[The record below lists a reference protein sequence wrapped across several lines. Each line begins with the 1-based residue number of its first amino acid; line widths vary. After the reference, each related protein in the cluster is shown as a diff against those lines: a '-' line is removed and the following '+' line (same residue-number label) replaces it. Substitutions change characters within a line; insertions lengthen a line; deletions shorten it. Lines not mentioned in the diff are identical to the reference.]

1 MAEITTEEKQ
11 KRSFKEVLAAAFTKE
26 SIAKGVFTA
35 FAAFSV
41 IAVFAIIFYILYDS
55 IPAFRE
61 IGFFNF
67 LFGSVW
73 NPNADQYG
81 ILPMILT
88 TLVLTVLSVVVGS
101 ILAIFTAVFI
111 VYYCPKKLKKVYTQ
125 MVNLLAGIPSIVYA
139 YFGFEMIKPVIEQ
152 MSGRTFGY
160 GILLSM
166 IILSIMILPTIAS
179 ISKNSLESVPAQYYE
194 GSLALG
200 NTKNQTVFKVM
211 LPAAKNGIL
220 SAIILGIGRAVGET
234 MAVQFLLG
242 GSVTFPTDFITP
254 ISSLTSKIAQE
265 FGESSGLHRQALI
278 AIGFVLLV
286 VILII
291 NLALWFVKRNNAVAG
306 NSFFTRKIKE
316 TDIEHTAPNYKRT
329 GTLQDALRIICYVIA
344 IFVAVALISV
354 VLYALIIGLPEVT
367 WHNMFGR
374 SYNSNPTLAPA
385 FVSTAYII
393 LISLLIALP
402 LGIGAAI
409 YLNEYS
415 KRGSK
420 FVSVLRLFIDTL
432 AGVPSI
438 LFGLFGYIFFVRLFG
453 GACILAGSLTIVLM
467 ILPTIIRSTEQ
478 SLSEVPDS
486 MREASYALGA
496 GKLRTVFVVVLPQAL
511 PGIITAVILSIGRIV
526 GESAALI
533 YTAGSSF
540 LMPNGILSP
549 GSTFAVFMFNLQNEG
564 LETKYLAHAAGAV
577 LIIFVLILNILIMA
591 VESHFNNKANNK
603 KGAIAKL
610 VDKLIDKVKHRK
622 TEVIDEKD

>member
-11 KRSFKEVLAAAFTKE
+11 KRPFKEVIAAAFTKE
-26 SIAKGVFTA
+26 NIAKGIFVA

-67 LFGSVW
+67 IFGSAW
-73 NPNADQYG
+73 NPGLNEYG

-88 TLVLTVLSVVVGS
+88 TMVLTVLSVVIGS
-101 ILAIFTAVFI
+101 ILAVFTAVFI
-111 VYYCPKKLKKVYTQ
+111 VYYCPKKLKKIYTQ

-139 YFGFEMIKPVIEQ
+139 YFGFEMIKPIIEQ

-179 ISKNSLESVPAQYYE
+179 ITKNSLENVPAQYYE

-211 LPAAKNGIL
+211 VPAAKNGIL
-220 SAIILGIGRAVGET
+220 AAIILGIGRAVGET

-242 GSVTFPTDFITP
+242 GAVGFPTDFIVP

-286 VILII
+286 IILII
-291 NLALWFVKRNNAVAG
+291 NLCLWLVKRNNAVAG

-329 GTLQDALRIICYVIA
+329 GTFQDVLRIISYVIA
-344 IFVAVALISV
+344 VLVAVALLSIV
-354 VLYALIIGLPEVT
+354 IYQLVIGLPEIS
-367 WHNMFGR
+367 WNNLFGK
-374 SYNSNPTLAPA
+374 STYANPTLAPA
-385 FVSTAYII
+385 FATTSYII
-393 LISLLIALP
+393 LIALAIALP

-420 FVSVLRLFIDTL
+420 LVNALRLFIDTL

-438 LFGLFGYIFFVRLFG
+438 LFGLFGNIFFVKLFG
-453 GACILAGSLTIVLM
+453 GRCVLAGALTIVLM

-496 GKLRTVFVVVLPQAL
+496 GKLRTIFVVVLPQAL
-511 PGIITAVILSIGRIV
+511 PGIITAIILSIGRIV

-533 YTAGSSF
+533 YTAGSGS
-540 LMPNGILSP
+540 LMPQGLLSP
-549 GSTFAVFMFNLQNEG
+549 GSTFAVLMFQFQNEG
-564 LETKYLAHAAGAV
+564 LDTKYLAYAAGAV
-577 LIIFVLILNILIMA
+577 LIILVLILNLLIMLI
-591 VESHFNNKANNK
+591 ESHFNNKAANK

-610 VDKLIDKVKHRK
+610 IDKLRKKEVKDA
-622 TEVIDEKD
+622 EN

>member
-1 MAEITTEEKQ
+1 MAEIATKENNKI
-11 KRSFKEVLAAAFTKE
+11 SFRERFAAAFTKE
-26 SIAKGVFTA
+26 NIAKVIFVA
-35 FAAFSV
+35 FAAFS
-41 IAVFAIIFYILYDS
+41 ILAVFAIIFYILYDS

-67 LFGSVW
+67 IFGDIW
-73 NPNADQYG
+73 NPNAGEYG

-88 TLVLTVLSVVVGS
+88 TLLLTVLSVVIGS
-101 ILAIFTAVFI
+101 VFAVFTAVFI
-111 VYYCPKKLKKVYTQ
+111 VYYCPKCIKKVYTQ
-125 MVNLLAGIPSIVYA
+125 MVNLLAGIPSIIYA
-139 YFGFEMIKPVIEQ
+139 YFGFEMIKPIIED

-160 GILLSM
+160 GILLST

-179 ISKNSLESVPAQYYE
+179 ISKNSLENVPAQYYE

-220 SAIILGIGRAVGET
+220 AAIILGIGRAVGET

-242 GSVTFPTDFITP
+242 GAVSYPTDFIIP

-265 FGESSGLHRQALI
+265 FGESGGLHRQALI

-286 VILII
+286 FILII
-291 NLALWFVKRNNAVAG
+291 NLVLWFVKRNNAIAG
-306 NSFFTRKIKE
+306 NSVFTRKIKE
-316 TDIEHTAPNYKRT
+316 SDIEHTAPNYKRT
-329 GTLQDALRIICYVIA
+329 GTVQDALRIVCYVIA
-344 IFVAVALISV
+344 AIVGVALLSI
-354 VLYALIIGLPEVT
+354 VLYTLIKGLPEVT
-367 WHNMFGR
+367 WHNMFGK
-374 SYNSNPTLAPA
+374 SLNSAPTLAPA
-385 FVSTAYII
+385 FVSTIAII
-393 LISLLIALP
+393 IVSLAIALP

-415 KRGSK
+415 RRGSK
-420 FVSVLRLFIDTL
+420 FVNTLRLFIDTL

-453 GACILAGSLTIVLM
+453 SANLLAGSFTIVLM

-511 PGIITAVILSIGRIV
+511 PGIITAIILSIGRIV

-540 LMPNGILSP
+540 LMPTSLLSP
-549 GSTFAVFMFNLQNEG
+549 GSTFAVFMYNLQSEG
-564 LETKYLAHAAGAV
+564 LDTKYLAYAAGAI
-577 LIIFVLILNILIMA
+577 LIIFVLFLNILIMLL
-591 VESHFNNKANNK
+591 ENYFNNKAANK
-603 KGAIAKL
+603 KGAIRTFI
-610 VDKLIDKVKHRK
+610 DKLRKKEVK
-622 TEVIDEKD
+622 DAQN